1 VPCYAEIAVPCYVV
15 LCCAVLCA
23 EVVAVGHDVDLALLT
38 VEDDDFWVGTEGAM
52 KPLKLGDVPQLQVCT
67 VCRVCTVF
75 RAEMRPIL
83 RPESH
88 EHARGRWKTG

>member
-1 VPCYAEIAVPCYVV
+1 MLY
-15 LCCAVLCA
+15 CAVLCA

-67 VCRVCTVF
+67 VRMLLNVF
-75 RAEMRPIL
+75 EA
-83 RPESH
+83 
-88 EHARGRWKTG
+88 AAA